1 MKTYFN
7 SPCRYS
13 TLRQCKAQV
22 ANWSYCQVVS
32 LLADLFKMLLPL
44 LYDTGA
50 HHQLQ
55 LPVLKS
61 PLGTSGSCRNPEM
74 RTPHSPTRE
83 KWGIWEAGRGDSV
96 ATGLVEAGDDVA
108 DERAAGRQPWPPD
121 RRGNRESQ
129 FGNLQPFCTASQDL
143 GEFASSSHKAH
154 ASLLGFTEL

>member
-22 ANWSYCQVVS
+22 ANWSYCHVVS
-32 LLADLFKMLLPL
+32 LLADKMLLLL
-44 LYDTGA
+44 LYNTGA

-55 LPVLKS
+55 LKS
-61 PLGTSGSCRNPEM
+61 PLGTSGSCRNREM
-74 RTPHSPTRE
+74 RTPHSPPRE
-83 KWGIWEAGRGDSV
+83 KRGIWEAGRGDSV

-108 DERAAGRQPWPPD
+108 DEWAAERQPWPPD
-121 RRGNRESQ
+121 RRGNRESH
-129 FGNLQPFCTASQDL
+129 FGNLQPFCAASQDL